1 MGSPICVNIGAFRP
15 HAYRV
20 HIKRIKAG
28 SASRDVLSRD
38 KHDSVALG
46 IVRSAAV
53 GSSLAAQAI
62 PESKVT
68 TGTGRFLERQCA
80 HREALENGQ
89 LVFLLRSMR

>member
-1 MGSPICVNIGAFRP
+1 M
-15 HAYRV
+15 
-20 HIKRIKAG
+20 HINRIKAG

-46 IVRSAAV
+46 ILRSAAL
-53 GSSLAAQAI
+53 GSNLAAQAI